1 MAVLLRPGDP
11 LPATDRYDGN
21 RSDFRAIRPARRMR
35 RIAPARFLPYACK
48 KGVASFLGESRMVK
62 PFNAFE
68 AAILKAL
75 AEALFHG
82 VDMAITPDQVVDN
95 IQRQFSW
102 FHGTMPRQIA
112 LSLW

>member
-1 MAVLLRPGDP
+1 
-11 LPATDRYDGN
+11 
-21 RSDFRAIRPARRMR
+21 
-35 RIAPARFLPYACK
+35 
-48 KGVASFLGESRMVK
+48 MVK

-75 AEALFHG
+75 TQALFHG

-102 FHGTMPRQIA
+102 FHGNMPRQIA
-112 LSLW
+112 LSLWVIWFVLGGPFFHLGGPAWRARRVAHRLEKSPTI